1 MKEGEFIPLD
11 IELLDQNSNLTT
23 IGKYL
28 GKYMVL
34 YFYPKDYTPGCTLE
48 ACSFRDNNED
58 IELLG
63 AKVVGI
69 SADSVD
75 RHKGFKEKFN
85 LNFELLSDVEH
96 KFSEAMGVWQEKK
109 MFGKIG
115 FGIKRSTFIVDPK
128 GKVLKIWT
136 DVTVNGHTDEIL
148 DYLKILKNE
157 Q

>member
-1 MKEGEFIPLD
+1 MKEGQFIPLD

-58 IELLG
+58 FELLG

-85 LNFELLSDVEH
+85 LNFE
-96 KFSEAMGVWQEKK
+96 
-109 MFGKIG
+109 
-115 FGIKRSTFIVDPK
+115 
-128 GKVLKIWT
+128 
-136 DVTVNGHTDEIL
+136 
-148 DYLKILKNE
+148 
-157 Q
+157 